1 MAAVASERDLPGGR
15 LNEIV
20 DATNWL
26 WWFTDNGVLPG
37 PNLAMADSG
46 IMVSCDVDTAAPADE
61 LDLPLAA
68 MALVAA
74 LRMDASASELVVSVD
89 EALLIELVD
98 VDVDVEVEVV
108 VVALVDVA
116 PPAVPPDLLT

>member
-37 PNLAMADSG
+37 PNLAMAESG

-61 LDLPLAA
+61 LDFPLAA

-74 LRMDASASELVVSVD
+74 LRMDASASELVVPVD
-89 EALLIELVD
+89 EAPALELVD
-98 VDVDVEVEVV
+98 VDVDVDVDVV
-108 VVALVDVA
+108 VVAA
-116 PPAVPPDLLT
+116 PLAVPPDVLT

>member
-1 MAAVASERDLPGGR
+1 MAAVASESDLPGGR

-37 PNLAMADSG
+37 PNLAMAESG

-61 LDLPLAA
+61 LDFPLAA

-74 LRMDASASELVVSVD
+74 LRMDASASALVVLVD
-89 EALLIELVD
+89 EVLLLELVD
-98 VDVDVEVEVV
+98 AEVDFEVV
-108 VVALVDVA
+108 VVALVDAA
-116 PPAVPPDLLT
+116 PLAVPPDVLT